1 MNRFKSGD
9 IVKHFKRELLTDT
22 SDINM
27 YLYIVLGKAIDTV
40 TDKPVVIY
48 KALYGDGNTYVRP
61 VDEFESEVDSIK
73 YPNIK
78 QKYRFEKIN
87 RGLKI

>member
-40 TDKPVVIY
+40 TDNPVVIY

-78 QKYRFEKIN
+78 QKYRFEKIS